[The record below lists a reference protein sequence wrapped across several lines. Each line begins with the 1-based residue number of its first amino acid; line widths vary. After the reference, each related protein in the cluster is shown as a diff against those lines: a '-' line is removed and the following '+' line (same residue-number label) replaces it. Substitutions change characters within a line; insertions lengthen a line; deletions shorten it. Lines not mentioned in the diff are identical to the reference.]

1 MSSEIGLNDVKPGM
15 WVEFDDADGHYAGE
29 LHEMKNPESMVD
41 VLIMSMGHKPPL
53 YIETEDEGNL
63 VVFLDFGD
71 GYSTGS
77 ARNVHVYESKP
88 ETESVKQ
95 AEDDDKKPFWK
106 GKTCGELEGLRV
118 KITWNNGDT
127 MTSTLDMVGN
137 VAHCV
142 SLSPAI
148 RSSSTFVPYSGIKSI
163 ELVDDAFRER
173 ITDITKVRPGDKV
186 VVKNGNEYTVK
197 KTDSDRVGGLTL
209 CLSIGEL
216 GFPDGWWVDDSFS
229 NMRTADRTRWM
240 TFRRSRASTRLAP
253 NRCGSMTAN
262 VGCRCSPMMAPS
274 PPPSHASPNPAA
286 SSSRPVSGMIVSR
299 SRRWRRASSDFH
311 PEAGLQV
318 RQMPVGS
325 RGQDHAPP
333 MPHMRCR

>member
-106 GKTCGELEGLRV
+106 GKTCKEMAGLHIKV
-118 KITWNNGDT
+118 TFKNGDVAT
-127 MTSTLDMVGN
+127 GVADKNGDIKSAYVLTLGMGDD
-137 VAHCV
+137 
-142 SLSPAI
+142 L
-148 RSSSTFVPYSGIKSI
+148 FVPKADIESI
-163 ELVDDAFRER
+163 ELADDAFRER

-197 KTDSDRVGGLTL
+197 KTDSDRMGGQTL

-216 GFPDGWWVDDSFS
+216 GFPDGWWMDDSFFQYAYRGPYT
-229 NMRTADRTRWM
+229 MDDLPKEPGFYKARTESVWKHDGKRWM
-240 TFRRSRASTRLAP
+240 PVLSHDGTIAP
-253 NRCGSMTAN
+253 AFPCQSQ
-262 VGCRCSPMMAPS
+262 
-274 PPPSHASPNPAA
+274 
-286 SSSRPVSGMIVSR
+286 SR
-299 SRRWRRASSDFH
+299 SQFFKTSVRDDRFPFTKVEASF
-311 PEAGLQV
+311 E
-318 RQMPVGS
+318 
-325 RGQDHAPP
+325 
-333 MPHMRCR
+333 

>member
-29 LHEMKNPESMVD
+29 LHEMKNQESMVD

-127 MTSTLDMVGN
+127 MTCTLDMVGKR
-137 VAHCV
+137 C
-142 SLSPAI
+142 SL
-148 RSSSTFVPYSGIKSI
+148 R
-163 ELVDDAFRER
+163 L
-173 ITDITKVRPGDKV
+173 
-186 VVKNGNEYTVK
+186 
-197 KTDSDRVGGLTL
+197 
-209 CLSIGEL
+209 
-216 GFPDGWWVDDSFS
+216 SFS
-229 NMRTADRTRWM
+229 PP
-240 TFRRSRASTRLAP
+240 FVHPRL
-253 NRCGSMTAN
+253 
-262 VGCRCSPMMAPS
+262 
-274 PPPSHASPNPAA
+274 
-286 SSSRPVSGMIVSR
+286 SSLTPVSSPSNWWMMLSVSVSPI
-299 SRRWRRASSDFH
+299 SRRF
-311 PEAGLQV
+311 
-318 RQMPVGS
+318 
-325 RGQDHAPP
+325 APATKW
-333 MPHMRCR
+333 

>member
-173 ITDITKVRPGDKV
+173 ITDITKVMVKDTVVLKSGNRYTAVDVRPYCE
-186 VVKNGNEYTVK
+186 NGQ
-197 KTDSDRVGGLTL
+197 TL
-209 CLSIGEL
+209 YLRAEEFGAL
-216 GFPDGWWVDDSFS
+216 DGWWAYDEDFQYAVHRTFDKFGWPLRTGFYKDNAKQVWYFDAKQNNLMRVFTDDGSP
-229 NMRTADRTRWM
+229 AQ
-240 TFRRSRASTRLAP
+240 STQSPVYGYGRFKRLADEQNLWP
-253 NRCGSMTAN
+253 LAETSL
-262 VGCRCSPMMAPS
+262 VVE
-274 PPPSHASPNPAA
+274 AS
-286 SSSRPVSGMIVSR
+286 
-299 SRRWRRASSDFH
+299 
-311 PEAGLQV
+311 
-318 RQMPVGS
+318 
-325 RGQDHAPP
+325 
-333 MPHMRCR
+333 